1 MDNQSEKLR
10 AFLQKRKAERAQ
22 KESEEGDKISAPK
35 PVVQNVEEKVQ
46 QARIEEPAVQ
56 NNSPEEFAEDEAL
69 KSMPTPK
76 ETLVGSER
84 SMDDERMAAI
94 KEQEAAEEKA
104 KLKAYLARRKEII
117 NEELDDDDPYGGDYI
132 AKKNLRHL
140 QKYLDRPDIEDIKE
154 IVINRPEEVGLEFSD
169 GHWEWIDDHD
179 LTAAQ
184 LEDIARSLANKS
196 GQLFHA
202 GNPILSVKMPGGHR
216 VQIVAGFNA
225 PTGFVFSM
233 RMQRKESFGLEDFTM
248 PDEEREKIK
257 EIVRSQKTILL
268 SGGTGT
274 GKTSFMNALIPSI
287 PEHER
292 LVTMEDVAE
301 LKIPHKNWAPLLF
314 SGSSTTQGDQGV
326 ISLLNAC
333 LRLRP
338 DRIIL
343 GEIRKENAFAFCS
356 AINTGH
362 EGSMA
367 TIHANSP
374 KMALDAV
381 INRVLM
387 NGDMPES
394 ALTVLRNQLIADIYA
409 VVQLTRI
416 HKGVKAE
423 LVILKDN
430 ESLLD

>member
-10 AFLQKRKAERAQ
+10 AFLQKRKVERAQ
-22 KESEEGDKISAPK
+22 QEAKEPEKKVQPKPAVKDVLGKQKESPESEGIKQSVHTPSEEASLKF
-35 PVVQNVEEKVQ
+35 VEQ
-46 QARIEEPAVQ
+46 PIPA
-56 NNSPEEFAEDEAL
+56 S
-69 KSMPTPK
+69 
-76 ETLVGSER
+76 LVGTKR
-84 SMDDERMAAI
+84 HMDEQRMAELQ
-94 KEQEAAEEKA
+94 EQRAAEEKA
-104 KLKAYLARRKEII
+104 KLKAYLERRKEII
-117 NEELDDDDPYGGDYI
+117 SEEVDDDDPYGGDYI
-132 AKKNLRHL
+132 AKKNLRYL

-154 IVINRPEEVGLEFSD
+154 LVINRPEEVGIEFAD
-169 GHWEWIDDHD
+169 GHWEWIEDPD

-196 GQLFHA
+196 GQLFHS

-216 VQIVAGFNA
+216 VQIVAGMNA

-233 RMQRKESFGLEDFTM
+233 RMQRKERFGLEDFTM
-248 PDEEREKIK
+248 PDEQREKIK
-257 EIVRSQKTILL
+257 SLVEDQKTILL

-292 LVTMEDVAE
+292 LVTMEDVPE
-301 LKIPHKNWAPLLF
+301 LKIPHRNWAPLLF
-314 SGSSTTQGDQGV
+314 AGNSTAKGDQGV

-374 KMALDAV
+374 KMAIDAV

-387 NGDMPES
+387 NGDLPES
-394 ALTVLRNQLIADIYA
+394 ALTVLRRQLIEDIYA

-430 ESLLD
+430 EESLLV